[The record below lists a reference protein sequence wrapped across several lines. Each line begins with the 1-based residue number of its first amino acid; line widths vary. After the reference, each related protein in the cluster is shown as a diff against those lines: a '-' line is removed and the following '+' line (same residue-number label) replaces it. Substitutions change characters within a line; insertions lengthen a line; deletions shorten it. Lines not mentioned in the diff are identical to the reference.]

1 MHFEGKDKEFSMKE
15 QSIKKNIIFSTFYQ
29 ILLLFT
35 PLITTPY
42 ISRVLGP
49 TGNGIYSYTNSYQ
62 LYFSMFAALGTL
74 SYGQREIARNRDS
87 KYERSKLFWEIE
99 FLTIITS
106 GICILIWLAF
116 SLFQTNY
123 RIYFLILTLNIFAT
137 MFDISWFYAGI
148 EQFKFIVMRNSF
160 FKILG
165 VVLQLTMVKN
175 SNDVA
180 VYIFIIC
187 ITNLLGSISMWFAL
201 VNLIERVPVK
211 NLQIL
216 RHFKETVIYFIP
228 TIATSIYTV
237 LDKTLIGLIT
247 HDESQNGYYEQAT
260 KVINLMKALTFA
272 SLNSVLGSR
281 ISYLFAEERH
291 DEIRERID
299 TSIDYILF
307 MGIGMSFG
315 LVAVAERFVPIFF
328 GKGYDTVI
336 YLLYIFSPLII
347 VIGISN
353 CLGSQYYTPAG
364 LRRQSTKYIIV
375 GAIVNLCLNVLLIS
389 RFLSMGAAAASL
401 IAECVI
407 TFLYLKNGTSFFN
420 PVNLVK
426 KGWRKVLAAMVM
438 LFAIS
443 LINRL
448 RLGNIYILILEIA
461 LGAIVYVITLF
472 VLRDSLLMKFWNIGM
487 SLIKKIRSK

>member
-1 MHFEGKDKEFSMKE
+1 MKE
-15 QSIKKNIIFSTFYQ
+15 QSIKKNIIFSTCYQ
-29 ILLLFT
+29 ILLLIT
-35 PLITTPY
+35 PLVTTPY

-99 FLTIITS
+99 FLTIFTS
-106 GICILIWLAF
+106 GICIIIWLLF
-116 SLFQTNY
+116 SLSQPHYN
-123 RIYFLILTLNIFAT
+123 IYFLILTLNIFAT

-148 EQFKFIVMRNSF
+148 EQFKFIVLRNSF

-165 VVLQLTMVKN
+165 VVLQLTLVN
-175 SNDVA
+175 DANDVA
-180 VYIFIIC
+180 LYIFILC
-187 ITNLLGSISMWFAL
+187 ITNLLGSISMWMAL
-201 VNLIERVPVK
+201 VHLIEIVPFSK
-211 NLQIL
+211 LNIY
-216 RHFKETVIYFIP
+216 RHFKETVVYFIP

-260 KVINLMKALTFA
+260 KVVNLMKALTFA

-281 ISYLFAEERH
+281 ISYLFAEERYE
-291 DEIRERID
+291 EIKERIN

-315 LVAVAERFVPIFF
+315 LIAVAPRFVPIFF

-336 YLLYIFSPLII
+336 YLLYIFSPI
-347 VIGISN
+347 VTIIGISN

-364 LRRQSTKYIIV
+364 LRKQSTKYIIF
-375 GAIVNLCLNVLLIS
+375 GALMNLCLNIILIPK
-389 RFLSMGAAAASL
+389 FLSMGAATASL

-407 TFLYLKNGTSFFN
+407 TFLYLKNGTDYFN
-420 PVNLVK
+420 PMDLLK
-426 KGWRKVLAAMVM
+426 KGWKKIIAALVM
-438 LFAIS
+438 LSAINI
-443 LINRL
+443 LNKVD
-448 RLGNIYILILEIA
+448 LGNIYVLLLEIFS
-461 LGAIVYVITLF
+461 GAAVYIITLF
-472 VLRDSLLMKFWNIGM
+472 VLRDSLLIKISNIM
-487 SLIKKIRSK
+487 RTIIRRIGSK

>member
-1 MHFEGKDKEFSMKE
+1 MKE
-15 QSIKKNIIFSTFYQ
+15 QSIKKNIIFSTCYQ

-49 TGNGIYSYTNSYQ
+49 AGNGIYSYTNSYQ

-99 FLTIITS
+99 FLTMITS

-116 SLFQTNY
+116 SLYQTNY
-123 RIYFLILTLNIFAT
+123 RTCFLILTLNIFAA

-165 VVLQLTMVKN
+165 AILQLTLVKD

-180 VYIFIIC
+180 LYVFILC

-201 VNLIERVPVK
+201 INLIEIVPFRQLKV
-211 NLQIL
+211 L
-216 RHFKETVIYFIP
+216 RHFKETVVYFIP
-228 TIATSIYTV
+228 AMAASIYTV

-247 HDESQNGYYEQAT
+247 HDESQNGYYEQAG
-260 KVINLMKALTFA
+260 KVINLMKTLTFA

-291 DEIRERID
+291 DEIRERIL

-315 LVAVAERFVPIFF
+315 LVGVAHRFVPVFF
-328 GKGYDTVI
+328 GKGYESVI
-336 YLLYIFSPLII
+336 YLLYLFSPLVII
-347 VIGISN
+347 IGISN

-375 GAIVNLCLNVLLIS
+375 GALINLSLNMVFIP
-389 RFLSMGAAAASL
+389 RFSSMGAAAASL
-401 IAECVI
+401 MAETTI
-407 TFLYLKNGTSFFN
+407 TFLYLKNCVNYFN
-420 PVNLVK
+420 PVNILKRGWK
-426 KGWRKVLAAMVM
+426 KFLAALLM
-438 LFAIS
+438 LLAIS
-443 LINRL
+443 LVNRL
-448 RLGNIYILILEIA
+448 HMENLYVLLMQ
-461 LGAIVYVITLF
+461 IVIGTAAYVI
-472 VLRDSLLMKFWNIGM
+472 VLMMIKDSLIMKLFSIGRNIV
-487 SLIKKIRSK
+487 KERRSR

>member
-1 MHFEGKDKEFSMKE
+1 MRE

-29 ILLLFT
+29 ILLLIT

-49 TGNGIYSYTNSYQ
+49 AGNGIYSYTNSYQ

-74 SYGQREIARNRDS
+74 SYGSREIARNRDS
-87 KYERSKLFWEIE
+87 KYTRSKLFWEIE
-99 FLTIITS
+99 LLTIITS
-106 GICILIWLAF
+106 GVCIIIWLGF
-116 SLFQTNY
+116 SLFQTTY

-165 VVLQLTMVKN
+165 VVLQLTLVKDAD
-175 SNDVA
+175 DVA

-201 VNLIERVPVK
+201 VNLIEKVPVK
-211 NLQIL
+211 ELQVF
-216 RHFKETVIYFIP
+216 RHFKETVVYFIP

-247 HDESQNGYYEQAT
+247 HDEAQNGYYEQAT

-281 ISYLFAEERH
+281 ISYLFAEERY

-315 LVAVAERFVPIFF
+315 LVAVAGRFVPIFF

-336 YLLYIFSPLII
+336 LLLYIFSPLVII
-347 VIGISN
+347 IGISN
-353 CLGSQYYTPAG
+353 CLGSQFYTPAG

-375 GAIVNLCLNVLLIS
+375 GAVVNLCLNVLLIS

-401 IAECVI
+401 IAEGVI
-407 TFLYLKNGTSFFN
+407 TFLYLKNGTSFFK
-420 PVNLVK
+420 PVSLLK
-426 KGWRKVLAAMVM
+426 KGWKKIIAALVM
-438 LFAIS
+438 LLAIS
-443 LINRL
+443 LMNKL
-448 RLGNIYILILEIA
+448 RLPNIYILILEIA
-461 LGAIVYVITLF
+461 LGAAVYVTTLF
-472 VLRDSLLMKFWNIGM
+472 VLKDSLFMKFWGIGM
-487 SLIKKIRSK
+487 SVIKKIRSK